1 MRKKAFAFVLTFALL
16 SALLTALP
24 AAVAEGPRLPDIGP
38 LLGVKGELYKTEEKP
53 SGLIYCY
60 MYDTKMTLD
69 ELSSLLVDYGEAV
82 RELGFSI
89 QRLSTEGSSLIFLMN
104 YSCETGD
111 ASLGVFP
118 RGSGK
123 SLAEGG
129 EGDLAFVLAV
139 PASMDFTLGEGTSLL
154 VEGGTRCIGCKGTG
168 ICSYC
173 SGTGRYNYG
182 NGYETCVTCDGST
195 ICALC
200 DGKGKY

>member
-1 MRKKAFAFVLTFALL
+1 MRKKAFAFGLALALL
-16 SALLTALP
+16 AALLTALP
-24 AAVAEGPRLPDIGP
+24 AAVAEGPHLPDIGP
-38 LLGVKGELYKTEEKP
+38 LLGVEGELHSSSEEK
-53 SGLIYCY
+53 SGVYHLYLY
-60 MYDTKMTLD
+60 NVEMTLD
-69 ELSSLLVDYGEAV
+69 ELAEAVVDYGEAV

-89 QRLSTEGSSLIFLMN
+89 QRLSTKGSSLIFLMG
-104 YSCETGD
+104 YTCEAGE
-111 ASLGVFP
+111 ASLGVYP
-118 RGSGK
+118 TDSGK

-129 EGDLAFVLAV
+129 KGNLAFALSV
-139 PASMDFTLGEGTSLL
+139 SESIDFTLGEGTDLL